1 MNNDGNLKYLIENI
15 IPNFFDIKSN
25 KTSHET
31 LYNSSDGKNLISG
44 YIPLDNSDKHF
55 YTHICYHTMK
65 NKFYSCFWDICVFSI
80 YL

>member
-1 MNNDGNLKYLIENI
+1 MNNGNLEYLNETI

-31 LYNSSDGKNLISG
+31 LYSSNDGTKLISG
-44 YIPLDNSDKHF
+44 YVPSDNSDKHF

-65 NKFYSCFWDICVFSI
+65 KS
-80 YL
+80 LELLLHL